1 MKYLSVT
8 VVTEPTLA
16 ANARGRGVGN
26 NQVLQ
31 TISTPRGNRTVVSGP
46 ALKYAIRETLLRVGA
61 DMWRHH
67 RVTETSSQFGY
78 GVNLEPKMVDAV
90 PTKQDEFDDT
100 LLFGLMVESKGKAEA
115 ETEED
120 VEEESEE
127 DQKARAAAEKA
138 SKAAFKLLP
147 KEEQD
152 RINAEEKAAKEAEKA
167 AQRALNTEAKDSDR
181 ISRRFRSNV
190 SVTPAISTEY
200 HMGDQGF
207 AQGHVATRTDLMPFT
222 FDRHLTRYCYTL
234 TFDLEQILKSARGK
248 GAIKKVLS
256 SLKALLVGG
265 NQASNRSELVP
276 EVVIWREHQE
286 PGGGL
291 VIPNSVMDD
300 FPVDRRL
307 TREDFAGVEQ
317 KFANL
322 GIAANWAGLGVS
334 EVPVTAIESIV

>member
-67 RVTETSSQFGY
+67 RVTETMSQFGY
-78 GVNLEPKMVDAV
+78 GVDLKPRMIDAV
-90 PTKQDEFDDT
+90 PNKQDEFDDT
-100 LLFGLMVESKGKAEA
+100 LLFGLMVVSDGDNA
-115 ETEED
+115 T
-120 VEEESEE
+120 
-127 DQKARAAAEKA
+127 
-138 SKAAFKLLP
+138 
-147 KEEQD
+147 
-152 RINAEEKAAKEAEKA
+152 AEEKTAEKDAQKKAQANMSAEEKKAYA
-167 AQRALNTEAKDSDR
+167 AQLTAEKKLAKAEDR
-181 ISRRFRSNV
+181 VNQRFRSNV

-200 HMGDQGF
+200 HTGDQGF
-207 AQGHVATRTDLMPFT
+207 AQGHVAKSTDLMIFT

-234 TFDLEQILKSARGK
+234 TFDLEQILKSPRGK
-248 GAIKKVLS
+248 GAVKKVLS
-256 SLKALLVGG
+256 SLKSLLVGG
-265 NQASNRSELVP
+265 NQASNRSEMVP

-291 VIPNSVMDD
+291 LIPNSIMDD
-300 FPVDRRL
+300 FPVDRPL

-317 KFANL
+317 KFDNL
-322 GIAANWAGLGVS
+322 GITVNWAGLGVS
-334 EVPVTAIESIV
+334 EIPVTAIEGVV